1 MTMTTASPRARHNG
15 RVDESDPAARPR
27 RRSFTAEY
35 KAAIVDEYDQFPVGA
50 PERGALLRREGLYT
64 SHIAEWRKQRDAAAL
79 EGLSP
84 KGRAKRSREQVEL
97 ERLRRRNAHLER
109 ELQKTKLALGIT
121 GKAHALSESSSKS
134 ACAFPVIP
142 SASLV
147 FCNSR
152 SRWALR
158 RRSRSSST
166 CSRLRLARPLGDRP
180 SNAAASRCLRHS
192 AICEVY
198 RPSRRSSAPR
208 SGAPTGNWSYSSTM
222 AALYSAVNDRR
233 RGRAAGSDSSTRPL

>member
-50 PERGALLRREGLYT
+50 PERGALLAPLRDMRGVQAL
-64 SHIAEWRKQRDAAAL
+64 AAQQRDAAAL

-121 GKAHALSESSSKS
+121 GKAHALLELLSESADSD
-134 ACAFPVIP
+134 
-142 SASLV
+142 
-147 FCNSR
+147 
-152 SRWALR
+152 
-158 RRSRSSST
+158 
-166 CSRLRLARPLGDRP
+166 RPL
-180 SNAAASRCLRHS
+180 
-192 AICEVY
+192 
-198 RPSRRSSAPR
+198 
-208 SGAPTGNWSYSSTM
+208 
-222 AALYSAVNDRR
+222 
-233 RGRAAGSDSSTRPL
+233 TR

>member
-84 KGRAKRSREQVEL
+84 KGRAKRSR
-97 ERLRRRNAHLER
+97 
-109 ELQKTKLALGIT
+109 
-121 GKAHALSESSSKS
+121 
-134 ACAFPVIP
+134 
-142 SASLV
+142 
-147 FCNSR
+147 
-152 SRWALR
+152 
-158 RRSRSSST
+158 SSST

>member
-50 PERGALLRREGLYT
+50 PERGALLRREGLY
-64 SHIAEWRKQRDAAAL
+64 
-79 EGLSP
+79 P

-121 GKAHALSESSSKS
+121 GKAHALLELLSESADSD
-134 ACAFPVIP
+134 
-142 SASLV
+142 
-147 FCNSR
+147 
-152 SRWALR
+152 
-158 RRSRSSST
+158 
-166 CSRLRLARPLGDRP
+166 RPL
-180 SNAAASRCLRHS
+180 
-192 AICEVY
+192 
-198 RPSRRSSAPR
+198 
-208 SGAPTGNWSYSSTM
+208 
-222 AALYSAVNDRR
+222 
-233 RGRAAGSDSSTRPL
+233 TR